1 MNFHLVDGI
10 REDVTDIVLNVKGI
24 SVRMDA
30 EGPKRVSIKSEGPK
44 VVTAADISETA
55 DIEILNKD
63 HVICHLDE
71 GAQLN
76 MELTIENGKG
86 YVPAE
91 SRRTDESP
99 IGLVYVDALFSP
111 VKRVSYN
118 VEPTREGQKL
128 DYDKLTLQIETN
140 GTVTPEDCLAFAARI
155 LRISC

>member
-1 MNFHLVDGI
+1 
-10 REDVTDIVLNVKGI
+10 
-24 SVRMDA
+24 
-30 EGPKRVSIKSEGPK
+30 
-44 VVTAADISETA
+44 
-55 DIEILNKD
+55 
-63 HVICHLDE
+63 
-71 GAQLN
+71 

-155 LRISC
+155 LQDQLLIFINFEEPEEGLNTDDEDELEFNP